1 MLAPEPRHQKT
12 RLRHFLNARFSAIG
26 GYGRHLTIGLLVLA
40 LATWAFATI
49 AEDVVT
55 RGSLVTTD
63 VVVTQWF
70 QLHTQPSL
78 TRAMLYVTQLHG
90 NLGIAAM
97 TAILCFFLYRR
108 RHHFWALS
116 LVSSVF
122 GGMLLNALLKLIF
135 QRPRPVVDHPLLTLA
150 THSFPSGHTMNAT
163 VFYGIVAAFIVMQ
176 QRHIACSLVAPLA
189 AILMIALVAIS
200 RVYLG
205 VHFFSDV
212 LASVAEGVAWL
223 ALCLTAMN
231 IYYHRATKP

>member
-1 MLAPEPRHQKT
+1 MLPPEPRPQNT

-40 LATWAFATI
+40 LATWVFAMI

-55 RGSLVTTD
+55 RDSLVTTD
-63 VVVTQWF
+63 VAVTQWF

-78 TRAMLYVTQLHG
+78 TRAMLYITQLHG
-90 NLGIAAM
+90 NLGIAAL

-135 QRPRPVVDHPLLTLA
+135 QRPRPIVDHPLLTLA

-163 VFYGIVAAFIVMQ
+163 VFYGLVAAFIVMQ
-176 QRHIACSLVAPLA
+176 RRHIAFSLVASLA

-205 VHFFSDV
+205 VHFLSDV
-212 LASVAEGVAWL
+212 LASIAEGIAWL
-223 ALCLTAMN
+223 ALCLTALN
-231 IYYHRATKP
+231 IYYHRATTP